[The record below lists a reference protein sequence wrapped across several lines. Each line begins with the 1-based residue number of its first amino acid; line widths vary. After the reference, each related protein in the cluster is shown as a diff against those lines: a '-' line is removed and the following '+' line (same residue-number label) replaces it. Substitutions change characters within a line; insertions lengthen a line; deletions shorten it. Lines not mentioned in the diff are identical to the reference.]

1 MCTNYCRVKCH
12 FKFDPAIALS
22 NIILPEK
29 LEFHGTVFKS
39 MARVT
44 LACKAADEI
53 RIINFFKSFG
63 VKKINYL

>member
-12 FKFDPAIALS
+12 FKFAPAIALS

-29 LEFHGTVFKS
+29 LEFHGMVFKS

-44 LACKAADEI
+44 LARKAADEI
-53 RIINFFKSFG
+53 RITIFFQNLWSKE
-63 VKKINYL
+63 KK